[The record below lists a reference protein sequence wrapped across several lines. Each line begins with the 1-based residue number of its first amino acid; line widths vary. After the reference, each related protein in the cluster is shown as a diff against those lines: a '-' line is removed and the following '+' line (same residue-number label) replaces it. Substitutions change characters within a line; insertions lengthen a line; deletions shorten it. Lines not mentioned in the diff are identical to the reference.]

1 MDVYMYISNS
11 RSSYKMFWLFFG
23 NFKILYFRHHLPVGG
38 NLRTRRLPWNVSSM
52 SMDHRP
58 VGGLGRFGGP
68 RTRRLSWNVS
78 SMSTD
83 RRPIGGIRTRRL
95 SWNVSSMSTD
105 RRPIGGIRTRRLSW
119 NVSSMSTDRR
129 PSGCRIW
136 RSSWNVSSV
145 STDRTDRRLA
155 DDPERQRR
163 KRSGIVIDGPI

>member
-11 RSSYKMFWLFFG
+11 RSSYKMFWLFFW
-23 NFKILYFRHHLPVGG
+23 NFKILYFRHHLPLRG
-38 NLRTRRLPWNVSSM
+38 NL
-52 SMDHRP
+52 
-58 VGGLGRFGGP
+58 

-83 RRPIGGIRTRRL
+83 RRPFGGFRTRRL

-105 RRPIGGIRTRRLSW
+105 RRPDGLGGSRTRRLSW
-119 NVSSMSTDRR
+119 NVSSMSRDRR

-155 DDPERQRR
+155 DGLWMSRERTRFTKDPERQRR